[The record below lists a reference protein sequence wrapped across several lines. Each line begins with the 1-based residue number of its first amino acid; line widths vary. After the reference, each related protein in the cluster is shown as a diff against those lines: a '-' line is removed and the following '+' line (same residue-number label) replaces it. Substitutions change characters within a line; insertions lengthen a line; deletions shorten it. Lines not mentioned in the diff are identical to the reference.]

1 MSKRRDPNP
10 TFDLFIPLMNDLP
23 LKDQREVME
32 RPFFSLQKRK
42 RLKPIEYRS
51 PDGEAWVK
59 VEAMPAYGMATIWDA
74 DILIWAASV
83 LNRMKEQGVNDLPR
97 TLTTTTYDLLRAI
110 RRGTGGR
117 DYTELQAALSRLETT
132 SIRTSL
138 RAPKRR
144 TEAQFGWL
152 DGWSLEVD
160 PATEQPRGMTI
171 TLSNW
176 VYEGIVSERSLLTM
190 HADYFLLTGGLER
203 AVYRIARK
211 HAGSQRGGWTCRVEL
226 LREKAG
232 SDAQPKEF
240 NRMLRKIIEADQLPE
255 YTMTMTKTAEGA
267 RQCCSSCA
275 ARPRRPSCTPGWRPN
290 ASAMS
295 VTRPIAAAPA
305 KWTTLWTASR
315 GAGRANYRGF
325 THRCLGN
332 RGKLPRNPGRR
343 VAKERQNRESAPTRE
358 QLSGFHPP
366 FDDSNMSPGRPSN
379 RRGFTHH
386 SVGVSPTLLSGFHPP
401 NHGVSPTSGMNK
413 PLNCKA

>member
-10 TFDLFIPLMNDLP
+10 EFDFFIPLMNDLP

-97 TLTTTTYDLLRAI
+97 TLTTTTYDLLRGI

-117 DYTELQAALSRLETT
+117 DYSELQAALSRLETT

-160 PATEQPRGMTI
+160 AATDQPRGMTI

-190 HADYFLLTGGLER
+190 HHDYFLLTGGLER
-203 AVYRIARK
+203 ALYRVARK
-211 HAGSQRGGWTCRVEL
+211 HVGQQRGGWTCRLEV
-226 LREKAG
+226 LREKTG
-232 SDAQPKEF
+232 SDATPKEF
-240 NRMLRKIIEADQLPE
+240 ARMVRKIIEADQLPE
-255 YTMTMTKTAEGA
+255 YTMTITKTTEGA
-267 RQCCSSCA
+267 PA
-275 ARPRRPSCTPGWRPN
+275 A
-290 ASAMS
+290 
-295 VTRPIAAAPA
+295 
-305 KWTTLWTASR
+305 LFELR
-315 GAGRANYRGF
+315 GAAEAAELHAKLEADRERRERAEADRLRAEEVDNLMDRLARG
-325 THRCLGN
+325 
-332 RGKLPRNPGRR
+332 
-343 VAKERQNRESAPTRE
+343 
-358 QLSGFHPP
+358 
-366 FDDSNMSPGRPSN
+366 GRP
-379 RRGFTHH
+379 
-386 SVGVSPTLLSGFHPP
+386 
-401 NHGVSPTSGMNK
+401 
-413 PLNCKA
+413 

>member
-1 MSKRRDPNP
+1 MGCLAA
-10 TFDLFIPLMNDLP
+10 LFAWPSREP

-203 AVYRIARK
+203 ALYRIARK
-211 HAGSQRGGWTCRVEL
+211 HAGTQRGGWMCRVEL

-240 NRMLRKIIEADQLPE
+240 NRMLRKVIEADQLPE

-267 RQCCSSCA
+267 
-275 ARPRRPSCTPGWRPN
+275 
-290 ASAMS
+290 
-295 VTRPIAAAPA
+295 PA
-305 KWTTLWTASR
+305 VRFDMR
-315 GAGRANYRGF
+315 GAAEAAELHARLEAERERHERLTADRRRAEEVDDLMDRLARGE
-325 THRCLGN
+325 
-332 RGKLPRNPGRR
+332 RR
-343 VAKERQNRESAPTRE
+343 
-358 QLSGFHPP
+358 
-366 FDDSNMSPGRPSN
+366 
-379 RRGFTHH
+379 
-386 SVGVSPTLLSGFHPP
+386 
-401 NHGVSPTSGMNK
+401 
-413 PLNCKA
+413 